1 MEHVSIFEK
10 SYQEI
15 QKLKK
20 ELNTCNTI
28 TVDFGKLDSR
38 TAGILKET
46 LGNVLFRRSSEVL
59 TIISGVAKEDC
70 NK

>member
-20 ELNTCNTI
+20 ELSTCTTI
-28 TVDFGKLDSR
+28 TVDFSKLDSR
-38 TAGILKET
+38 TAGVLKEA
-46 LGNVLFRRSSEVL
+46 LSNVLSGRSSEVL

-70 NK
+70 CR